1 MRKLVTL
8 ALLAMLGAC
17 TNYAATATPEAA
29 KAWEKSLPPSSCNSN
44 CNGNGSIKHV
54 SSTPIQERMTFPEL
68 GPTWTNPPLPP
79 SSIGGMPRSN
89 YTSANASSPAASAM
103 PHGAVSVDCPEID
116 PAQARCSA
124 GGSGWTY

>member
-17 TNYAATATPEAA
+17 TNYATTATPEAA
-29 KAWEKSLPPSSCNSN
+29 KAWEKSLPPSNGN
-44 CNGNGSIKHV
+44 GNGNGSIKHV

-89 YTSANASSPAASAM
+89 YTSANGSPAAAAM
-103 PHGAVSVDCPEID
+103 PHGAVPVDCPEVD
-116 PAQARCSA
+116 PAQKRCSS
-124 GGSGWTY
+124 GSGWTY